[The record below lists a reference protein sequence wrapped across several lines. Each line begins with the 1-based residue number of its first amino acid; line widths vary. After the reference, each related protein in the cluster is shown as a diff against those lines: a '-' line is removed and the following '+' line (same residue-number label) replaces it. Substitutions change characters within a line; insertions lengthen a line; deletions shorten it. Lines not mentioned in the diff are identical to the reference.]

1 VGTKMLKLNRFGFLL
16 LPEDA
21 LPGSG
26 SKQSM
31 IDYMAQDDDE
41 KPEVID
47 LEDKKEKET
56 PDDKDAQ
63 DDDPDADK
71 EDKEEKED
79 ELSEFD
85 EEDEP
90 DDEKLE
96 LVGPVR
102 KKEILKK
109 YPEIFKDFP
118 YLERA
123 YYREQQF
130 TEVFPTPADAREAAE
145 KAESLDNLEQSLTKG
160 ESKDF
165 LSTLKESN
173 ENGYYKFIDNLLP
186 TLAEQDGMA
195 YGTIIGNIIK
205 HSVRVMSAEGNKI
218 NSEELK
224 AAAHV
229 LYKFTF
235 GNSDWEEPKPLAKP
249 DTKDPNDPNKAAEER
264 EAKIAQREF
273 ERSRDSINTKVNSTL
288 KATIDANIDPK
299 DQMSPYVKK
308 QATREAFEAVSEILN
323 NDTRLRQVLDRL
335 WERARKSD
343 FAESDLNAI
352 RSAVKTRAA
361 SVLPAALKK
370 ARIDALKGMGKRTN
384 EKADDDVEDTGSK
397 RDSAPQTHRRQNPV
411 TSRIKDAKDIPRG
424 MSTFDFLNSD

>member
-1 VGTKMLKLNRFGFLL
+1 MGTKMLKLNRFGFLL